1 MLTIPIQSCTRIFDR
16 ARIQENKIKIMQI
29 EQEEIQQSLF
39 LDYIIVYIKNLEVII
54 CIARSQDTRLY
65 THSIS

>member
-1 MLTIPIQSCTRIFDR
+1 
-16 ARIQENKIKIMQI
+16 MQI